1 MNRNAFGLPD
11 TSSEEKNVT
20 ATLPIIEL
28 DPLKG
33 RPTVEVIFGQAHLGT
48 YRVFLW
54 DAQGKNPEPIG
65 HGNNID
71 DVLDD
76 FSAPRDPGA
85 LDKTILSYEAIVQAA
100 EPREGQLYSLTITV
114 RQQGKV
120 CTGGVI
126 QETGTFNDVKSI
138 IGFRRFES

>member
-1 MNRNAFGLPD
+1 M
-11 TSSEEKNVT
+11 TV
-20 ATLPIIEL
+20 TLPIIEL
-28 DPLKG
+28 DQTKG

-48 YRVFLW
+48 YRLFLW
-54 DAQGKNPEPIG
+54 NVQGKNPELIG

-76 FSAPRDPGA
+76 FPVLRDPGA
-85 LDKTILSYEAIVQAA
+85 LDKMILSYEVIVQAA
-100 EPREGQLYSLTITV
+100 EPKEGQLYSVTILV

-126 QETGTFNDVKSI
+126 QETGTFDDVKSI
-138 IGFRRFES
+138 IGFRRFQS